1 MYTKIDSLNLLR
13 IFLYLIL
20 VRHCGPALGQSSSQ
34 QEQGYSVIDE
44 AYLFDK
50 GQRLD
55 RITLKNQIAY
65 HFQQKVVKEVTHELF
80 ISRLI
85 HVEPII
91 HGIDALNRTA
101 VSLKQYCERRE
112 VKPGYFLNKPFAV
125 VKSNSSGFIYI
136 TRGDYT
142 FREAKARCEA
152 LGYQLPEIYTDE
164 EARDFI
170 QLAKR
175 TGIHLAFAGIELD
188 DQQWIFRHIA
198 TQLPIWK
205 GWYSYA
211 NNTQHPY
218 ESIQV
223 GKLASRTKGTFFYH
237 KLGGLR
243 FLIDDVYPA
252 NFGQIKDFWIH
263 RGGVQEHKIPGL
275 VCQHK
280 WSGMEYT
287 NLYSE
292 HGRSIDA
299 GISIVNSYARAAKR
313 EQGGGEG
320 DWVRDPSGSS
330 SGPKAKRATSDY
342 SESFRTAESRSKNRK
357 AETIPAV
364 DTLNLSSEDLNEVC
378 DGVVSQIEEFYKD
391 ALEKMNNLLS
401 LVDIKMVLDS
411 QDSVEVNRESYGGR
425 YKRFG
430 SLLSKI
436 LFKKGTKML
445 WSLFGFYQQIRTD
458 RKIKKNA
465 QDINQLKSDVD
476 DLRAKDKSHSES
488 IEHNRKQILEATN
501 VLKEHSIAIEA
512 LVVATKDLDNR
523 LGDVENRVR
532 SLVLD
537 LERVKD
543 QMEIVTTILLMTTL
557 VSRVSMAIDSGYEQL
572 AEIVHASLLG
582 QTSPLVLPLAQMAEV
597 QLRLKEKSVSAVLDK
612 DFSKMKSIVTADPE
626 NPGLLLVIINAV
638 AVSHIN
644 LELIHMIP
652 VPYYDG
658 ERAYTPI
665 LDYNYAALNQP
676 GNVFTVLSDDEA
688 EDCVT
693 GRCYISQ
700 MEQSLY
706 SQTCGMPQY
715 QDHQLDACDVDS
727 VAHDGMFIQSA
738 NPDGV
743 VFSFREQVT
752 IQLFCNENT
761 YIGTQRKISGAG
773 VMFIPS
779 GCTLT
784 AQGKKGQTVRV
795 KGGPSHYLIE
805 VSNLDLAKDT
815 ILSSPASGP
824 VQGNSPKRPA
834 AETALAQQLVIVQE
848 SMDSAHKNVNELQ
861 RRLWITAGCLLGIIL
876 VISGAVALLYRYS
889 RRFKHRFDKAV
900 GNLAELRDKLLD
912 IEKIRAAVTALT
924 PRTGRRFRPVAPPR
938 VTLPAD
944 HDYIHLTNQ
953 LSENDRQS
961 HNRRDY
967 VRMPLTR
974 SASALISPDLP
985 FRQTVAKRPDL
996 NTISEERRRLY
1007 PECPDKGSDSED
1019 ETRSQC
1025 KSMGDLRFFSNQ
1037 TLPKVEELRK

>member
-1 MYTKIDSLNLLR
+1 
-13 IFLYLIL
+13 
-20 VRHCGPALGQSSSQ
+20 
-34 QEQGYSVIDE
+34 
-44 AYLFDK
+44 LFDK

-91 HGIDALNRTA
+91 QGITALNRTA
-101 VSLKQYCERRE
+101 ASLKRFCVQKE
-112 VKPGYFLNKPFAV
+112 VKPGHFLDKPFAV
-125 VKSNSSGFIYI
+125 VKSNSSGLIFI

-142 FREAKARCEA
+142 FKEAKARCEA
-152 LGYQLPEIYTDE
+152 LGFQLPEIYTSE
-164 EARDFI
+164 EAVEFS
-170 QLAKR
+170 QFAKR
-175 TGIHLAFAGIELD
+175 TGIQLAYAGIELD

-211 NNTQHPY
+211 NNTQPPY
-218 ESIQV
+218 DTIQV
-223 GKLASRTKGTFFYH
+223 GKLASRIKGTFFYH
-237 KLGGLR
+237 KVGGLR
-243 FLIDDVYPA
+243 FLIDDTYPA
-252 NFGQIKDFWIH
+252 NNGQIKDFWIH
-263 RGGVQEHKIPGL
+263 RGGVQEYKIPGL

-280 WSGMEYT
+280 WSGHEYT

-299 GISIVNSYARAAKR
+299 GISIINSYARAAKR
-313 EQGGGEG
+313 DQGGGEG
-320 DWVRDPSGSS
+320 DWVRDPTIDPGR
-330 SGPKAKRATSDY
+330 PKAKRDINDY
-342 SESFRTAESRSKNRK
+342 SESFRTAESRSKLRK
-357 AETIPAV
+357 PAKPPTV
-364 DTLNLSSEDLNEVC
+364 DTLNLSSNDLNEVC
-378 DGVVSQIEEFYKD
+378 DGVVSQIEEFHKD
-391 ALEKMNNLLS
+391 ALDKMNNLLS
-401 LVDIKMVLDS
+401 LVDIKMILDS
-411 QDSVEVNRESYGGR
+411 QDNLEVNRESYGAR
-425 YKRFG
+425 QKRFG

-445 WSLFGFYQQIRTD
+445 WSLFGFYQQIQTD

-465 QDINQLKSDVD
+465 QDINRLRTDVNE
-476 DLRAKDKSHSES
+476 LRANDKVHSES
-488 IEHNRKQILEATN
+488 IEHNRRQILEATN

-512 LVVATKDLDNR
+512 LVVATRDLDAR
-523 LGDVENRVR
+523 LSDVENHLRH
-532 SLVLD
+532 LVLD
-537 LERVKD
+537 IERIKD

-557 VSRVSMAIDSGYEQL
+557 VSRVTMAIDSGYEQL

-597 QLRLKEKSVSAVLDK
+597 QLKLKERSVSAVLDK
-612 DFSKMKSIVTADPE
+612 DFSKMKSVVTADPE

-644 LELIHMIP
+644 LELIHLIP
-652 VPYYDG
+652 VPYYDE

-815 ILSSPASGP
+815 ILSSPSTGP
-824 VQGNSPKRPA
+824 IQGANPKRPA
-834 AETALAQQLVIVQE
+834 AEEALAQQLVIVQE
-848 SMDSAHKNVNELQ
+848 SMDSAHKHVSELQ
-861 RRLWITAGCLLGIIL
+861 KRLWITVGCLLGIIL
-876 VISGAVALLYRYS
+876 LVAGAVTLLYRYS

-900 GNLAELRDKLLD
+900 GNLTELRDKLMD
-912 IEKIRAAVTALT
+912 IEKVKAAVSALT
-924 PRTGRRFRPVAPPR
+924 PRAMRRLRPAIAPR
-938 VTLPAD
+938 VTIASD
-944 HDYIHLTNQ
+944 HDYIHLTGQ
-953 LSENDRQS
+953 AMENEIRPPT
-961 HNRRDY
+961 RRDY
-967 VRMPLTR
+967 VRLPITR
-974 SASALISPDLP
+974 SASALLSPDLP
-985 FRQTVAKRPDL
+985 FRQNVAKRSNL

-1007 PECPDKGSDSED
+1007 PDCPEKGSDSEG
-1019 ETRSQC
+1019 EMQEHC
-1025 KSMGDLRFFSNQ
+1025 KSLGDLRLFSNR
-1037 TLPKVEELRK
+1037 TLNVSSSAPEKSSSEELRK